1 MSPKPILCFSL
12 CHRLV
17 ACLLFLPCAAFAVPG
32 EPSISFSMESPGRM
46 AIVLGEQQIATY
58 VWVDPAIPRPYF
70 CNVFAPDGTRIT
82 RTHPPDP
89 VADKDNMDHAEFHPG
104 IWLAFGDLNGADF
117 WRLKARV
124 RHEGFVQPP
133 EVVGRELSF
142 TVTNLYE
149 TMDQP
154 PKQIARETAHY
165 FIRMNDDGKG
175 YAIHLRSEFQPLGEA
190 LRFGDQEEMGFG
202 IRLATPLT
210 PKHGKGVLRSGAGGT
225 GEKETW
231 GKAATW
237 SSILADHDGQ
247 KVGAIITPQPQNFR
261 ESWFHN
267 RDYGLMVANPFG
279 KKAMTA
285 PDDDAVKP
293 DVTIVQP
300 GETLRL
306 GFGVAIW

>member
-1 MSPKPILCFSL
+1 MPAPLLYPIS
-12 CHRLV
+12 RL
-17 ACLLFLPCAAFAVPG
+17 AGLLLCLLLAVKADALSLEEMHAQLFDG
-32 EPSISFSMESPGRM
+32 HLKVGLSKHELF
-46 AIVLGEQQIATY
+46 TY
-58 VWVDPAIPRPYF
+58 VWADPEIPRPYI
-70 CNVFAPDGTRIT
+70 CNVFKLDGTRIT

-89 VADKDNMDHAEFHPG
+89 VADKGNDDHATFHPG

-133 EVVGRELSF
+133 KTVGEELTF
-142 TVTNLYE
+142 TVSNIYE

-154 PKQIARETAHY
+154 PIQIARETANY
-165 FIRMNDDGKG
+165 VVRMGDGN
-175 YAIHLRSEFQPLGEA
+175 YAIILKSEFQPLGEA

-231 GKAATW
+231 GKAAAW